1 MNDAQPASRS
11 SRLAP
16 LVLRLGI
23 AAILGYGGLE
33 HFGMFERFAPA
44 SPAEAASPI
53 TDTPIAENLD
63 SLLLPAGTPD
73 ILPAA
78 TQGLAEEVNVRFQ
91 RDDAIQV
98 GALLAAVALTLGW
111 FTRLITMGI
120 LAFVGA
126 TSYAGLIGT
135 GDVALLQ
142 FGADIFRQE
151 AHALALLAVGCGS
164 LLISG
169 CGCLGVDGRRA
180 ARKALLQAAKS

>member
-23 AAILGYGGLE
+23 AAILGYGGLK

-53 TDTPIAENLD
+53 TDTPLD
-63 SLLLPAGTPD
+63 DALDIDLLPAVN
-73 ILPAA
+73 
-78 TQGLAEEVNVRFQ
+78 QGLANGVNVPLKPDHVIAGGQ
-91 RDDAIQV
+91 
-98 GALLAAVALTLGW
+98 LLAAVVLALGW
-111 FTRLITMGI
+111 FTRFFATGI

-126 TSYAGLIGT
+126 TSYAGLVGT
-135 GDVALLQ
+135 GDIALLQ
-142 FGADIFRQE
+142 FGADIFQQQG
-151 AHALALLAVGCGS
+151 HALALLAVGCVS

-169 CGCLGVDGRRA
+169 CGCLGVDGRRV
-180 ARKALLQAAKS
+180 ARKALLQAAKT